1 MSPRRVG
8 WLLAAGIAVVVFA
21 IWLSSRRHLERDM
34 VVGAL
39 VLPGL
44 EHNVNTVTKLTLR
57 KGDGAHATLQ
67 KDQDAW
73 RVQERGWPADVGR
86 VRKLLLDLGAL
97 NIVEE
102 KTRLPANY
110 PQLGVEDVSSPKA
123 TGTLIDVTSPART
136 WSVIIGKSSGAK
148 SGYVRVAGA
157 PQTLLAAPLLMVDSD
172 PKGWL
177 ERTLLDVPVTRIR
190 EVQEHPAQGPAF
202 SASREKKEQ
211 NDFAVGPLPKGRELT
226 SAAAAEPI
234 TTALTSLS
242 LDDVR
247 KADSK
252 ADPKATRALYK
263 TFDGLELE
271 VSGHK
276 DGTHPLI
283 AINAR
288 SSSKETA
295 AEADQLN
302 ARLSGWEF
310 EVPEYKYNAMFSPLE
325 DLLRKP
331 PQPAKKAASPP
342 QAAVPP
348 RPASGAPKPAAAT
361 PKPPKGTTP
370 PEDGAPG
377 DAAPGKIPSK

>member
-1 MSPRRVG
+1 MSARRVG
-8 WLLAAGIAVVVFA
+8 WLLAAGIAVIAFA

-34 VVGAL
+34 MVGAL

-44 EHNVNTVTKLTLR
+44 EHNVNTVTKVSLR
-57 KGDGAHATLQ
+57 KGDGAHATLG
-67 KDQDAW
+67 KDKDAW

-123 TGTLIDVTSPART
+123 TGTLVDVTSPART

-177 ERTLLDVPVTRIR
+177 ERALLDVPVTRIR
-190 EVQEHPAQGPAF
+190 EVQEHPAQGAAF
-202 SASREKKEQ
+202 TASREKKEQ
-211 NDFAVGPLPKGRELT
+211 NDFTVGPLPKGRELT

-234 TTALTSLS
+234 TTALASLT

-247 KADSK
+247 KVDTK
-252 ADPKATRALYK
+252 AEPAATRALYK

-271 VSGHK
+271 VSGRK
-276 DGTHPLI
+276 DGTHSLI

-288 SSSKETA
+288 STAKETA

-331 PQPAKKAASPP
+331 PQPEKKAA
-342 QAAVPP
+342 AL
-348 RPASGAPKPAAAT
+348 KPAAAT
-361 PKPPKGTTP
+361 SKPPRGTTP
-370 PEDGAPG
+370 PG
-377 DAAPGKIPSK
+377 DAAPSAVPSK